1 MAKRRQQPQ
10 RNEPPP
16 PPPKSGV
23 DTLGVTT
30 LGAVAVVLV
39 VSIWSLR
46 EVHRIRTDF
55 DGRLDGFE
63 ARIAQVADRVASPP
77 APAAQPATPPRR
89 GPDPNRVYR
98 IKTAGSPTKGPA
110 SAAVTIAE
118 FSDFQ

>member
-1 MAKRRQQPQ
+1 MAKHRQQPQ
-10 RNEPPP
+10 RSAQQPSR
-16 PPPKSGV
+16 SGV

-30 LGAVAVVLV
+30 LGAVAVVLL
-39 VSIWSLR
+39 VSILSLR
-46 EVHRIRTDF
+46 EVQRMRDDF
-55 DGRLDGFE
+55 DGKMDGLE
-63 ARIAQVADRVASPP
+63 DRIARVADRSASTPVVT
-77 APAAQPATPPRR
+77 AQATPPPRR